1 MIKKV
6 IAYLLLFSA
15 FILSPSKVYAE
26 PNLLCDA
33 AILIDANT
41 GTILAEKNADQKMYP
56 ASLTKIMTA
65 ILALEMGEL
74 SDVIKVDDDTPYE
87 IAGSHVALEPGEILS
102 LKDMLYA
109 LMLPSAN
116 DAALTI
122 AKHYG
127 GSEEE
132 FVKLMNN
139 KAKELGAYNTH
150 FVNPHGLHDDNHY
163 TTAADLALITKYAMQ
178 NEDFRKIVQTDRYE
192 IKPTNKKAET
202 RYFTNLNKLVH
213 NSGSNQIYVDG
224 VYISPEYE
232 YATGVKT
239 GYTPEAG
246 NTLVASAEKNGTE
259 LIVVAMNGVS
269 LEMYQDAH
277 NLFNYGFDEYES
289 ATLIN
294 KNTFVQNIKVQ
305 NGDSK
310 EISAIAESDFKT
322 LIKKNSEE
330 NIETKV
336 VINEVTLPLEV
347 NDVVGKIEYLLEGK
361 VIGTVNLITPISVKS
376 INAGNSGSGI
386 FTAIVK
392 FIGYIVL
399 FALTALALLKIY
411 NDVRVRINRK
421 RRKKRYT
428 NWYRKLDSPNL
439 DLLYSTVKVWGI

>member
-6 IAYLLLFSA
+6 IACLLLFSV
-15 FILSPSKVYAE
+15 FIFSPTEVFAE
-26 PNLLCDA
+26 PNILCNTA
-33 AILIDANT
+33 VLIDANT
-41 GTILAEKNADQKMYP
+41 GTILFEKNADQKMYP

-65 ILALEMGEL
+65 ILAIEMGEL

-116 DAALTI
+116 DAALAI

-132 FVKLMNN
+132 FVKLMND
-139 KAKELGAYNTH
+139 KAKEIGAYNTH

-163 TTAADLALITKYAMQ
+163 TTAADLALITKYAME
-178 NEDFRKIVQTDRYE
+178 NEEFKKIVSTIKYE
-192 IKPTNKKAET
+192 IKPTNKKNEV
-202 RYFTNLNKLVH
+202 RYFTNLNKLIH
-213 NSGSNQIYVDG
+213 NTGYNQIYVNG
-224 VYISPEYE
+224 AYISPEYE

-259 LIVVAMNGVS
+259 LIAVAMKGIS

-310 EISAIAESDFKT
+310 EVSAITESEFKT
-322 LIKKNSEE
+322 LIKKSSQEK
-330 NIETKV
+330 IEANV
-336 VINEVTLPLEV
+336 VINEITLPLEV
-347 NDVVGKIEYLLEGK
+347 NDVVGKIEYLLDGN
-361 VIGTVNLITPISVKS
+361 VIGTVNLITPTSVKS
-376 INAGNSGSGI
+376 IDTDTSGSGI

-399 FALTALALLKIY
+399 FAVSALFLLKVY
-411 NDVRVRINRK
+411 NDVRVRISRK
-421 RRKKRYT
+421 RRRKRFNSWFT
-428 NWYRKLDSPNL
+428 
-439 DLLYSTVKVWGI
+439 